1 MDIGKFYFIKDQYFI
16 DFPDKDL
23 QTNKENIN
31 GKEHNRPCFYVIQ
44 DNLNASIYWMV
55 PISSGT
61 AKYQRFYD
69 AKAAR
74 YGDCDTIHFGYVLGE
89 RKAFLIQNM
98 CPIIDEYMNNIY
110 IDAATGAHVT
120 LASNA
125 ASEIERKAKKV
136 LMLLRKGIKLIFPD
150 IITIEKQLLA
160 KLNPSTG
167 S

>member
-1 MDIGKFYFIKDQYFI
+1 
-16 DFPDKDL
+16 
-23 QTNKENIN
+23 
-31 GKEHNRPCFYVIQ
+31 
-44 DNLNASIYWMV
+44 
-55 PISSGT
+55 
-61 AKYQRFYD
+61 
-69 AKAAR
+69 
-74 YGDCDTIHFGYVLGE
+74 
-89 RKAFLIQNM
+89 
-98 CPIIDEYMNNIY
+98 MNNIY